1 MVGVVEDAMWGWI
14 KGLFG
19 KRVSGASV
27 EEPDA
32 ADEHQRI
39 WDERVEGLHNL
50 LGPSEDMHL
59 HAVVPL
65 FLGGSADVLEFRNHI
80 DGHCYV
86 TSDLTGDDSQLKNS
100 LGNYEL
106 MICTREKVDWAPNLI
121 SKLALYTFEAV
132 LEPGET
138 MDIGPALPDGSRA
151 SALLFVKPELSN
163 NQFYVDGSQC
173 GLLLCLTIMPDELEL
188 KMKSGSEPLVRALK
202 EKGVFPFS
210 DLNRESVS

>member
-1 MVGVVEDAMWGWI
+1 MARVLEDAMWGWI
-14 KGLFG
+14 KDLFG
-19 KRVSGASV
+19 KRDSDVPI
-27 EEPDA
+27 EESDA

-65 FLGGSADVLEFRNHI
+65 FLGGSADVLEFKNYI

-86 TSDLTGDDSQLKNS
+86 TSDLTGDDSQLKSS

-138 MDIGPALPDGSRA
+138 MDIGPALPDGSSA
-151 SALLFVKPELSN
+151 SALLFVEPDLRN
-163 NQFYVDGSQC
+163 NQFYVDGTQC
-173 GLLLCLTIMPDELEL
+173 GLLLCLAIMPDELEL
-188 KMKSGSEPLVRALK
+188 KMKSGSEPLIKSLK

-210 DLNRESVS
+210 ELNRDSVC